1 MLLMRLFPPEK
12 KRDFFGGLSSVI
24 FQMAT
29 LQKLGFRGEELARMA
44 ARCFGSMS
52 CWV

>member
-29 LQKLGFRGEELARMA
+29 LQKLGEELARMA